1 MEEKVNKSLEGRNEK
16 MEDGNER
23 MHEQAEWTA
32 IDWKIEVVV
41 GGGEKNLDQN
51 KKHDQSLHLNSLK
64 QQLQFNMMLCQA
76 RF

>member
-32 IDWKIEVVV
+32 VDWEIEVVK
-41 GGGEKNLDQN
+41 G
-51 KKHDQSLHLNSLK
+51 
-64 QQLQFNMMLCQA
+64 
-76 RF
+76 